1 VDPRTLVSSFSASRK
16 MLVLA
21 CAPRS
26 ARGGQLEATSQD
38 QVPGEEGG
46 CRLRAEM
53 LRAGGVLVDVPDT
66 VSGAGEL
73 TEFATFLRGL
83 RDAHAILLA
92 CSEQPASCGR
102 GSPPLECREQPL
114 DTLPMLVDFY
124 GREEVPLVVTMAAAD
139 NAAAQAGTAHLR
151 CVSERLP
158 PSPSGGNVQ
167 VLSLGDGAQRRQLA
181 TLLCSLRPLPCE
193 PLRSKCPVLS
203 QYRAIRAQLDSRR
216 PPSPGPR
223 RVNASTADPCQRPG
237 VYDGALSSQATSPSS
252 QQQPPLAAA
261 AATAEG
267 EEATSPPM
275 TAQQVQDSPRSLGGL
290 SLHPKGQWVVM
301 VFGKTGA
308 GKSHLANLL
317 VGRKAFESGDS
328 MASVTKAES
337 VRRAES
343 VDRTLMVLDTIGFGD
358 TKLPP
363 EEVTRSLRDTAL
375 EAPSGIDALLFVLK
389 KERVTTAE
397 AQTLLYV
404 TQDLFGKECLPNLY
418 MVVTHAG
425 RLAKDAALRG
435 PWLQEQAAAS
445 EQFASI
451 LGCLGSRPEQRIA
464 FVENADL
471 GDAEDEDDR
480 ARVQQ
485 RQQRA
490 LSDIRALLECHR
502 APPYQHGIMTRAGEF
517 HAKRLEEMRA
527 ELHARVEAE
536 VREELERDRG
546 VIEEERKQL
555 RAEVE
560 DLKEREEGLQKR
572 FEEEWVSMKTEF
584 ESRARELAR
593 GDLEP
598 LAQEIVQKTE
608 EKRSGR
614 WCSVM

>member
-1 VDPRTLVSSFSASRK
+1 
-16 MLVLA
+16 
-21 CAPRS
+21 
-26 ARGGQLEATSQD
+26 
-38 QVPGEEGG
+38 
-46 CRLRAEM
+46 
-53 LRAGGVLVDVPDT
+53 
-66 VSGAGEL
+66 
-73 TEFATFLRGL
+73 
-83 RDAHAILLA
+83 
-92 CSEQPASCGR
+92 
-102 GSPPLECREQPL
+102 
-114 DTLPMLVDFY
+114 
-124 GREEVPLVVTMAAAD
+124 
-139 NAAAQAGTAHLR
+139 
-151 CVSERLP
+151 
-158 PSPSGGNVQ
+158 
-167 VLSLGDGAQRRQLA
+167 
-181 TLLCSLRPLPCE
+181 
-193 PLRSKCPVLS
+193 
-203 QYRAIRAQLDSRR
+203 
-216 PPSPGPR
+216 
-223 RVNASTADPCQRPG
+223 
-237 VYDGALSSQATSPSS
+237 
-252 QQQPPLAAA
+252 
-261 AATAEG
+261 
-267 EEATSPPM
+267 
-275 TAQQVQDSPRSLGGL
+275 
-290 SLHPKGQWVVM
+290 M